1 MLLRR
6 DLLRSGLAVP
16 LATMLPGGAY
26 GQMPPPILISDMHF
40 HSFFGDSVNHSRPV
54 GRMLAEGQATL
65 VSWAVAGDAL
75 WVDRRTLKQTG
86 EPKPG
91 EAFGWLMRE
100 LDRIKR
106 HMAEQ
111 GLKPALA
118 PGDIDAALAG
128 DPHIVLSVEGASF
141 VEANPGRLRVAYDA
155 GVRHIQLVHFVRNT
169 LGDFQTEPPEHDGL
183 TGLGR
188 EVIAECNRL
197 GILVDLAHAT
207 PTTVRAALAV
217 SKAPMI
223 WSHGSVTAGPAPHP
237 GLIIWRARQLPLA
250 EAKAIAAA
258 GGVVGLWALT
268 LDVGKTVEDYARRLL
283 EIADWLGDEHAAFGT
298 DINGLGPNFIL
309 RTYAELRRAVEIWQ
323 RQGVPD
329 QRIRKIAGL
338 NYARVLKAAMSPARP
353 NGASPGR
360 PRP

>member
-1 MLLRR
+1 MNRR
-6 DLLRSGLAVP
+6 DLLKSGLAVP
-16 LATMLPGGAY
+16 LTAVWPSKGCSQSAA
-26 GQMPPPILISDMHF
+26 PILVSDMHF

-54 GRMLAEGQATL
+54 GPMLAEGRATL

-75 WVDRRTLKQTG
+75 WVHRQTLKQTG

-91 EAFGWLMRE
+91 EAFGWLLRE
-100 LDRIKR
+100 LDRIKL

-111 GLKPALA
+111 GLRPALA
-118 PGDIDAALAG
+118 PGDVDAALAG
-128 DPHIVLSVEGASF
+128 EPRIVLSVEGASF
-141 VEANPGRLRVAYDA
+141 VEANPRRLKVAYDA
-155 GVRHIQLVHFVRNT
+155 GVRHIQLVHFIRNT
-169 LGDFQTEPPEHDGL
+169 IGDFQTEPPEHNGL

-207 PTTVRAALAV
+207 PATVRAALAA
-217 SKAPMI
+217 SKAPMV
-223 WSHGSVTAGPAPHP
+223 WSHGSVTAGPMPHP

-250 EAKAIAAA
+250 EAKAIAQS

-283 EIADWLGDEHAAFGT
+283 EMADWLGDEHVAFGT

-309 RTYAELRRAVEIWQ
+309 KTYAEVRRAIEIWQ
-323 RQGVPD
+323 QQGVAD
-329 QRIRKIAGL
+329 GRIRNIAGL
-338 NYARVLKAAMSPARP
+338 NYARVLKAAMGSRK
-353 NGASPGR
+353 G
-360 PRP
+360 